1 MGFALFKIAEFDET
15 SSFVLQVQ
23 RNASDINIFSQFVEL
38 CAFQPFSSGREALEH
53 MNNTSDGI
61 LLEPVKNFLESNLP
75 KSKKKHPVVLGVIEV
90 KLATVISEV
99 LGINCSLSK
108 EVLDEVVRGIRYHFH
123 NLVKG
128 VKDLNVTL
136 KSQLALGHHYARARV
151 KFNVNRIDNMVIQSI
166 SLIDQLDKDINTF
179 AMRVR
184 EWYSFHFP
192 ELIKVVPE
200 NHLYVKCVDVIKN
213 RKTMP
218 EDIKEQLENIL
229 MDSDKAQNVIDLA
242 RSSMGMEISPLDM
255 ENVTVFACRV
265 NSLMNRRKEL
275 MEYLKLKM
283 HNVAPNLAALIG
295 ETVGARLIAHAGSL
309 INLAKF
315 PASTVQ
321 ILGAEKALFRAIK
334 TRGNTP
340 KYGLI
345 YHSTF
350 IGRAGKTNKGRISRY
365 LANKCSVATRI
376 DCFRDIPTE
385 VFGSK
390 LRQQVEDRLK
400 FYETGDIPAKN
411 VDVMVEA
418 LGEADVVA
426 ATLAKER
433 RKAEKKEKKRRS
445 QQLADISQTSFI
457 NISATE
463 ENNEETSVVDS
474 EKKKKKKRKKDSM
487 ESAEVIS
494 ERPLKKMKMDEEMV
508 ENNELDESSFLNM
521 TAEQM
526 EEITDPELLK
536 KIKKAKKR
544 ERKRLKSL
552 SMNGTGDDSMLNTD
566 GSVLETD
573 GSMLNTD
580 GSMLNTD
587 GSMLGGDDSMCA
599 SEQNHVDNGITKKKK
614 KKKKKKHNDEAPC
627 EA

>member
-463 ENNEETSVVDS
+463 ENNEETAVVDS

-552 SMNGTGDDSMLNTD
+552 SMNGTGDDSMLKTD

>member
-587 GSMLGGDDSMCA
+587 GSMLGGDDSMCT
-599 SEQNHVDNGITKKKK
+599 SEQNHVDNSITKKKK

>member
-552 SMNGTGDDSMLNTD
+552 SMNGTGDDSMLKTD

-587 GSMLGGDDSMCA
+587 GSMLGGDDSMCT
-599 SEQNHVDNGITKKKK
+599 SEQNHVDNSITKKKK

>member
-552 SMNGTGDDSMLNTD
+552 SMNGTGDDSMLKTD

>member
-463 ENNEETSVVDS
+463 ENNEETAAVDS

-587 GSMLGGDDSMCA
+587 GSMLGGDDSMCT
-599 SEQNHVDNGITKKKK
+599 SEQNHVDNSITKKKK